1 MYRVLIVDD
10 EKMIRMGM
18 KNAIDWKK
26 LGVDD
31 VFTAASGNEAL
42 KILKE
47 EGPEI
52 MVTDIQMTEMTGLE
66 LIKAARE
73 SVPELRVIV
82 LTGFDNFEY
91 ARESLRLQVQDF
103 FLKPIDEDDL
113 FNAIE
118 KQIKELKEQE
128 NKEQNQARVWRSQG
142 SVVQMRLEQCMRN
155 LVHTKADKEMQ
166 LYILQK
172 DFQFDIKQKMSL
184 ILLEQGMY
192 TEQQNDG
199 KFRAMTVKNVC
210 MSMVDSQN
218 RGITFVDDDGTIAIV
233 CFEKDDDD
241 SVLEQIE
248 ELSDVLKDEFE
259 YKPKITVGSAVQGFE
274 NLAISYNDARYL
286 LEHEKKNIQ
295 DIIQTMGAQN
305 KKKIFWE
312 IYAELRNIMISNIGT
327 PDYVLKAF
335 NTFIKATESYNLS
348 PSAVRRCCFEIASSL
363 IFSYMEVSCEV
374 EEGKLD
380 ALSKSL
386 SSAGKEEACEI
397 TRMFI
402 EQLIEN
408 DEEDVHYTIS
418 NARHYIDEH
427 LAEDISVSSIAESLY
442 ITPNYFSRL
451 FKRITG
457 EGCNEFEYKPKI
469 TVGSAVQGFEN
480 LAISYNDARYLLEHE
495 KKNIQDIIQTMGA
508 QNKKKIFWEIYAELR
523 NIMISNIGTPDY
535 VLKAFNTF
543 IKATESY
550 NLSPSAVRRCCFE
563 IASSLIFSYME
574 VSCEVEEGKLDAL
587 SKSLSS
593 AGKEEACEITRMF
606 IEQLIEND
614 EEDVHYTISNARHY
628 IDEHLAEDI
637 SVSSIA
643 ESLYITPNYFSR
655 LFKRITGEGC
665 NEYIV
670 RKRIE
675 KAKSLLET
683 TSIKTGKI
691 AMMVGYRD
699 TNYFSLAFKKHT
711 GKSPTKY
718 REEMQNT

>member
-192 TEQQNDG
+192 AESRDDG
-199 KFRAMTVKNVC
+199 KFRAMSVKNVC
-210 MSMVDSQN
+210 MSMIDSRN
-218 RGITFVDDDGTIAIV
+218 MGITFTDEDGTIAIV
-233 CFEKDDDD
+233 CFEKDDGD
-241 SVLEQIE
+241 SVLEKTE

-259 YKPKITVGSAVQGFE
+259 CKPKITVGSTVQGFE
-274 NLAISYNDARYL
+274 NLVISYNDARYL
-286 LEHEKKNIQ
+286 LEHERENIQ

-305 KKKIFWE
+305 KKKMFWD
-312 IYAELRNIMISNIGT
+312 IYSELRNIMISNIGNT
-327 PDYVLKAF
+327 ALVMKAF
-335 NTFIKATESYNLS
+335 NTFSKATESYNLS
-348 PSAVRRCCFEIASSL
+348 PTIVRRCCFEIASSL
-363 IFSYMEVSCEV
+363 SFAYMEDSGEMSD
-374 EEGKLD
+374 GKLD

-386 SSAGKEEACEI
+386 ASAGREEACEI

-402 EQLIEN
+402 DQIPGNEEEN
-408 DEEDVHYTIS
+408 VHYIIS
-418 NARHYIDEH
+418 NAKHYIDEH
-427 LAEDISVSSIAESLY
+427 LAEDISVSSIA
-442 ITPNYFSRL
+442 TN
-451 FKRITG
+451 
-457 EGCNEFEYKPKI
+457 
-469 TVGSAVQGFEN
+469 
-480 LAISYNDARYLLEHE
+480 
-495 KKNIQDIIQTMGA
+495 
-508 QNKKKIFWEIYAELR
+508 
-523 NIMISNIGTPDY
+523 
-535 VLKAFNTF
+535 
-543 IKATESY
+543 
-550 NLSPSAVRRCCFE
+550 
-563 IASSLIFSYME
+563 
-574 VSCEVEEGKLDAL
+574 
-587 SKSLSS
+587 
-593 AGKEEACEITRMF
+593 
-606 IEQLIEND
+606 
-614 EEDVHYTISNARHY
+614 
-628 IDEHLAEDI
+628 
-637 SVSSIA
+637 
-643 ESLYITPNYFSR
+643 LYITPNYFSR

-675 KAKSLLET
+675 KARSLLET

-718 REEMQNT
+718 REEMQK

>member
-295 DIIQTMGAQN
+295 DITEEDIKVFIVKTVKEKELCKKACKTLFSYIKNTIYSARVN
-305 KKKIFWE
+305 KAIVGDP
-312 IYAELRNIMISNIGT
+312 M
-327 PDYVLKAF
+327 AF
-335 NTFIKATESYNLS
+335 NTFTKATESYNLS
-348 PSAVRRCCFEIASSL
+348 PSAVRRCCFEIAS
-363 IFSYMEVSCEV
+363 
-374 EEGKLD
+374 
-380 ALSKSL
+380 
-386 SSAGKEEACEI
+386 
-397 TRMFI
+397 T
-402 EQLIEN
+402 
-408 DEEDVHYTIS
+408 
-418 NARHYIDEH
+418 
-427 LAEDISVSSIAESLY
+427 
-442 ITPNYFSRL
+442 
-451 FKRITG
+451 
-457 EGCNEFEYKPKI
+457 
-469 TVGSAVQGFEN
+469 
-480 LAISYNDARYLLEHE
+480 
-495 KKNIQDIIQTMGA
+495 
-508 QNKKKIFWEIYAELR
+508 
-523 NIMISNIGTPDY
+523 
-535 VLKAFNTF
+535 
-543 IKATESY
+543 
-550 NLSPSAVRRCCFE
+550 
-563 IASSLIFSYME
+563 LIFSYME

>member
-155 LVHTKADKEMQ
+155 LVHTKAD
-166 LYILQK
+166 
-172 DFQFDIKQKMSL
+172 
-184 ILLEQGMY
+184 

-335 NTFIKATESYNLS
+335 NTFTKATESYNLS

-363 IFSYMEVSCEV
+363 IFSYMEE
-374 EEGKLD
+374 
-380 ALSKSL
+380 
-386 SSAGKEEACEI
+386 
-397 TRMFI
+397 
-402 EQLIEN
+402 
-408 DEEDVHYTIS
+408 
-418 NARHYIDEH
+418 
-427 LAEDISVSSIAESLY
+427 
-442 ITPNYFSRL
+442 
-451 FKRITG
+451 
-457 EGCNEFEYKPKI
+457 
-469 TVGSAVQGFEN
+469 
-480 LAISYNDARYLLEHE
+480 
-495 KKNIQDIIQTMGA
+495 
-508 QNKKKIFWEIYAELR
+508 
-523 NIMISNIGTPDY
+523 
-535 VLKAFNTF
+535 
-543 IKATESY
+543 
-550 NLSPSAVRRCCFE
+550 
-563 IASSLIFSYME
+563 
-574 VSCEVEEGKLDAL
+574 SCEVEEGKLDAL

>member
-1 MYRVLIVDD
+1 
-10 EKMIRMGM
+10 
-18 KNAIDWKK
+18 
-26 LGVDD
+26 
-31 VFTAASGNEAL
+31 
-42 KILKE
+42 
-47 EGPEI
+47 
-52 MVTDIQMTEMTGLE
+52 
-66 LIKAARE
+66 
-73 SVPELRVIV
+73 
-82 LTGFDNFEY
+82 
-91 ARESLRLQVQDF
+91 
-103 FLKPIDEDDL
+103 
-113 FNAIE
+113 
-118 KQIKELKEQE
+118 
-128 NKEQNQARVWRSQG
+128 
-142 SVVQMRLEQCMRN
+142 
-155 LVHTKADKEMQ
+155 MQ

-259 YKPKITVGSAVQGFE
+259 YNQRLRLEVLCKDLKIWQFPTMMPDIFW
-274 NLAISYNDARYL
+274 NMK
-286 LEHEKKNIQ
+286 KKNIQ

-335 NTFIKATESYNLS
+335 NTFTKATESYNLS

-363 IFSYMEVSCEV
+363 IFSYMEE
-374 EEGKLD
+374 
-380 ALSKSL
+380 
-386 SSAGKEEACEI
+386 
-397 TRMFI
+397 
-402 EQLIEN
+402 
-408 DEEDVHYTIS
+408 
-418 NARHYIDEH
+418 
-427 LAEDISVSSIAESLY
+427 
-442 ITPNYFSRL
+442 
-451 FKRITG
+451 
-457 EGCNEFEYKPKI
+457 
-469 TVGSAVQGFEN
+469 
-480 LAISYNDARYLLEHE
+480 
-495 KKNIQDIIQTMGA
+495 
-508 QNKKKIFWEIYAELR
+508 
-523 NIMISNIGTPDY
+523 
-535 VLKAFNTF
+535 
-543 IKATESY
+543 
-550 NLSPSAVRRCCFE
+550 
-563 IASSLIFSYME
+563 
-574 VSCEVEEGKLDAL
+574 SCEVEEGKLDAL

>member
-184 ILLEQGMY
+184 ILLE
-192 TEQQNDG
+192 
-199 KFRAMTVKNVC
+199 
-210 MSMVDSQN
+210 
-218 RGITFVDDDGTIAIV
+218 
-233 CFEKDDDD
+233 
-241 SVLEQIE
+241 
-248 ELSDVLKDEFE
+248 
-259 YKPKITVGSAVQGFE
+259 
-274 NLAISYNDARYL
+274 
-286 LEHEKKNIQ
+286 HEKKNIQ

-327 PDYVLKAF
+327 PDYILKAF
-335 NTFIKATESYNLS
+335 NTFTKATESYNLS
-348 PSAVRRCCFEIASSL
+348 PSAVRRCCFEIASAL
-363 IFSYMEVSCEV
+363 IFSYMEE
-374 EEGKLD
+374 
-380 ALSKSL
+380 
-386 SSAGKEEACEI
+386 
-397 TRMFI
+397 
-402 EQLIEN
+402 
-408 DEEDVHYTIS
+408 
-418 NARHYIDEH
+418 
-427 LAEDISVSSIAESLY
+427 
-442 ITPNYFSRL
+442 
-451 FKRITG
+451 
-457 EGCNEFEYKPKI
+457 
-469 TVGSAVQGFEN
+469 
-480 LAISYNDARYLLEHE
+480 
-495 KKNIQDIIQTMGA
+495 
-508 QNKKKIFWEIYAELR
+508 
-523 NIMISNIGTPDY
+523 
-535 VLKAFNTF
+535 
-543 IKATESY
+543 
-550 NLSPSAVRRCCFE
+550 
-563 IASSLIFSYME
+563 
-574 VSCEVEEGKLDAL
+574 SCEVEEGKLDAL

>member
-1 MYRVLIVDD
+1 M
-10 EKMIRMGM
+10 
-18 KNAIDWKK
+18 
-26 LGVDD
+26 
-31 VFTAASGNEAL
+31 
-42 KILKE
+42 
-47 EGPEI
+47 
-52 MVTDIQMTEMTGLE
+52 
-66 LIKAARE
+66 
-73 SVPELRVIV
+73 
-82 LTGFDNFEY
+82 
-91 ARESLRLQVQDF
+91 QDF

-218 RGITFVDDDGTIAIV
+218 RGITFVDDDGTIAI
-233 CFEKDDDD
+233 
-241 SVLEQIE
+241 E

-348 PSAVRRCCFEIASSL
+348 PSAVRRCCFEIASTL

-451 FKRITG
+451 FKRI
-457 EGCNEFEYKPKI
+457 
-469 TVGSAVQGFEN
+469 
-480 LAISYNDARYLLEHE
+480 
-495 KKNIQDIIQTMGA
+495 
-508 QNKKKIFWEIYAELR
+508 
-523 NIMISNIGTPDY
+523 
-535 VLKAFNTF
+535 
-543 IKATESY
+543 
-550 NLSPSAVRRCCFE
+550 
-563 IASSLIFSYME
+563 
-574 VSCEVEEGKLDAL
+574 
-587 SKSLSS
+587 
-593 AGKEEACEITRMF
+593 
-606 IEQLIEND
+606 
-614 EEDVHYTISNARHY
+614 
-628 IDEHLAEDI
+628 
-637 SVSSIA
+637 
-643 ESLYITPNYFSR
+643 
-655 LFKRITGEGC
+655 
-665 NEYIV
+665 V

>member
-1 MYRVLIVDD
+1 
-10 EKMIRMGM
+10 
-18 KNAIDWKK
+18 
-26 LGVDD
+26 
-31 VFTAASGNEAL
+31 
-42 KILKE
+42 
-47 EGPEI
+47 
-52 MVTDIQMTEMTGLE
+52 
-66 LIKAARE
+66 
-73 SVPELRVIV
+73 
-82 LTGFDNFEY
+82 
-91 ARESLRLQVQDF
+91 
-103 FLKPIDEDDL
+103 
-113 FNAIE
+113 
-118 KQIKELKEQE
+118 
-128 NKEQNQARVWRSQG
+128 
-142 SVVQMRLEQCMRN
+142 
-155 LVHTKADKEMQ
+155 
-166 LYILQK
+166 
-172 DFQFDIKQKMSL
+172 
-184 ILLEQGMY
+184 
-192 TEQQNDG
+192 
-199 KFRAMTVKNVC
+199 MTVKNVC

-327 PDYVLKAF
+327 PDYVLKAI
-335 NTFIKATESYNLS
+335 NTFTKATESYNLS
-348 PSAVRRCCFEIASSL
+348 PSAVRRCCFEIAS
-363 IFSYMEVSCEV
+363 
-374 EEGKLD
+374 
-380 ALSKSL
+380 
-386 SSAGKEEACEI
+386 
-397 TRMFI
+397 T
-402 EQLIEN
+402 
-408 DEEDVHYTIS
+408 
-418 NARHYIDEH
+418 
-427 LAEDISVSSIAESLY
+427 
-442 ITPNYFSRL
+442 
-451 FKRITG
+451 
-457 EGCNEFEYKPKI
+457 
-469 TVGSAVQGFEN
+469 
-480 LAISYNDARYLLEHE
+480 
-495 KKNIQDIIQTMGA
+495 
-508 QNKKKIFWEIYAELR
+508 
-523 NIMISNIGTPDY
+523 
-535 VLKAFNTF
+535 
-543 IKATESY
+543 
-550 NLSPSAVRRCCFE
+550 
-563 IASSLIFSYME
+563 LIFSYME

>member
-73 SVPELRVIV
+73 SVPELSVIV

-184 ILLEQGMY
+184 ILLEQ
-192 TEQQNDG
+192 
-199 KFRAMTVKNVC
+199 
-210 MSMVDSQN
+210 
-218 RGITFVDDDGTIAIV
+218 
-233 CFEKDDDD
+233 
-241 SVLEQIE
+241 IE
-248 ELSDVLKDEFE
+248 ELSDVLKD
-259 YKPKITVGSAVQGFE
+259 
-274 NLAISYNDARYL
+274 
-286 LEHEKKNIQ
+286 
-295 DIIQTMGAQN
+295 
-305 KKKIFWE
+305 
-312 IYAELRNIMISNIGT
+312 
-327 PDYVLKAF
+327 
-335 NTFIKATESYNLS
+335 
-348 PSAVRRCCFEIASSL
+348 
-363 IFSYMEVSCEV
+363 
-374 EEGKLD
+374 
-380 ALSKSL
+380 
-386 SSAGKEEACEI
+386 
-397 TRMFI
+397 
-402 EQLIEN
+402 
-408 DEEDVHYTIS
+408 
-418 NARHYIDEH
+418 
-427 LAEDISVSSIAESLY
+427 
-442 ITPNYFSRL
+442 
-451 FKRITG
+451 
-457 EGCNEFEYKPKI
+457 EFEYKPKI